1 MPQVKLNESRIMNT
15 GEVRHAGDEV
25 TVSGDEAQRLVANGQ
40 GELVRAA
47 GTGGK
52 GRRGTERADA

>member
-1 MPQVKLNESRIMNT
+1 MPKVKLNESRIMND

-25 TVSGDEAQRLVANGQ
+25 TVSGEEASRLVERGQ

-47 GTGGK
+47 GTGK
-52 GRRGTERADA
+52 GRRGTETADA